1 MENSTKGEK
10 ILKNLLGLR
19 EIYNAFFLRY
29 TRNLKSSFFTI
40 LKPCISFPFV
50 DGCIL
55 GFLQALKLP
64 SEVSINVFEKLIK
77 VCKFKPQRGNSPDLN
92 LVVVQ
97 EVP

>member
-19 EIYNAFFLRY
+19 EIYNAFFALHQKPEK
-29 TRNLKSSFFTI
+29 LFFTI
-40 LKPCISFPFV
+40 LKQCVSVPFV

-64 SEVSINVFEKLIK
+64 SEGSINVFEKIIK
-77 VCKFKPQRGNSPDLN
+77 VCDFKTQRC
-92 LVVVQ
+92 
-97 EVP
+97 